1 MYGVLHGKMTMVRI
15 VAMSEDKSLLF
26 IGELSRLQIF
36 GFLHYHMYEF
46 HTSLDGESESK
57 KISFQSFSRDIDA
70 HDRLR
75 SYNDM
80 NNHET
85 TESQIK
91 LQYETDSQKILNI
104 DSSNLTAQFITKTDP
119 NYLRYVSSW
128 TWISYIGN
136 SQKNLRILTD
146 TIISPDSS
154 YARLSPGTEILGYMG
169 GYWDESGNM
178 WYIDMS
184 KIVKA
189 WPNERYVPH
198 SYLLSLDTENRSR
211 KILSLDVIENT
222 NEIIFSKNLKE
233 ILTIDKGRLQK
244 IGNTEKSVYYLFEG
258 NGEGGKSVHGF
269 FNLAH

>member
-1 MYGVLHGKMTMVRI
+1 MDEPSHTLLLLRENDEFRLSLMRKFWKKTPLEIYFHIKDNTMKFFKIYILVLLTFFIFGGFLMYGVLHGKMTMVRI

-119 NYLRYVSSW
+119 NYLRYVSS
-128 TWISYIGN
+128 
-136 SQKNLRILTD
+136 
-146 TIISPDSS
+146 
-154 YARLSPGTEILGYMG
+154 
-169 GYWDESGNM
+169 
-178 WYIDMS
+178 
-184 KIVKA
+184 
-189 WPNERYVPH
+189 
-198 SYLLSLDTENRSR
+198 
-211 KILSLDVIENT
+211 
-222 NEIIFSKNLKE
+222 
-233 ILTIDKGRLQK
+233 
-244 IGNTEKSVYYLFEG
+244 
-258 NGEGGKSVHGF
+258 
-269 FNLAH
+269 